1 MVSSPANRR
10 TMYHLTIPDQTLTI
24 EGKKY
29 TAAEIALI
37 SADNNSPF
45 NRDLLRFLHEWFN
58 SSPFVI
64 LHTSG
69 STGIPKKIVVRKEQM
84 MQSACLTCSFL
95 KLKSSD
101 KALLCLPVSYIA
113 GKMMVVRA
121 LVASLNLYSVPSTG
135 HPLANT
141 TQQFQF
147 AAMVPLQVHNSLQI
161 PAEKEQLQKIEKLI
175 IGGSVLDTELSE
187 AVKEFPSEIYA
198 TYGMTETLSHIAM
211 RRLNGSNA
219 SSFYTPFPSVT
230 LSLSANGTLVIDAP
244 LVSDQRLTTNDVA
257 CLLPNGCFEILGRI
271 DNVINSGGIKIQI
284 ETVENLL
291 QPILPFPFAVTS
303 IPDPKFGEIVVLL
316 VASPINMDLPRD
328 EIAKVLSPY
337 QVPRK
342 TLIVPRIP
350 LTSSGKI
357 NRAEVKEIAHILL

>member
-1 MVSSPANRR
+1 
-10 TMYHLTIPDQTLTI
+10 MYHLTIPDQTLTI

-37 SADNNSPF
+37 PAGNNTPF
-45 NRDLLRFLHEWFN
+45 SRDLLNFLHEWFN
-58 SSPFVI
+58 SSPFI
-64 LHTSG
+64 ALHTSG

-84 MQSACLTCSFL
+84 IQSACLTCSFL
-95 KLKSSD
+95 KLKRGD
-101 KALLCLPVSYIA
+101 KALLCLPISYIA
-113 GKMMVVRA
+113 GKMLVVRA
-121 LVASLNLYSVPSTG
+121 LVAALDLYPVRPTG
-135 HPLANT
+135 HPLAGT

-147 AAMVPLQVHNSLQI
+147 AAMVPLQVYNSLQD

-175 IGGSVLDTELSE
+175 IGGSVIDTQLSE
-187 AVKEFPSEIYA
+187 AIKQLPSEIYA

-211 RRLNGSNA
+211 RRLNGKDATSL
-219 SSFYTPFPSVT
+219 YTPFPSVT
-230 LSLSANGTLVIDAP
+230 LSLSPNETLIIDAP
-244 LVSDQRLTTNDVA
+244 LVSDERLTTNDVA
-257 CLLPNGCFEILGRI
+257 RLLPDGRFEIMGRL

-291 QPILPFPFAVTS
+291 QPILSVPFAITS

-316 VASPINMDLPRD
+316 IAAPINMDIPRN
-328 EIAKVLSPY
+328 EIAEVLSPY

-350 LTSSGKI
+350 LTDSGKI
-357 NRAEVKEIAHILL
+357 NRAEVKKIAHILL